1 MVPCF
6 SGCPFLS
13 KFTEFF
19 TKFHRCITAVSLSVH
34 AKQYFV
40 YSAGRVG
47 MRDDFDGLTNFNG
60 VSTRRIIDPGPRNWG
75 GFFCCAGACP
85 KNDDEQY
92 QKDEWSLTLHMK
104 LPKERLR
111 E

>member
-1 MVPCF
+1 
-6 SGCPFLS
+6 
-13 KFTEFF
+13 
-19 TKFHRCITAVSLSVH
+19 
-34 AKQYFV
+34 
-40 YSAGRVG
+40 
-47 MRDDFDGLTNFNG
+47 MRDDFDSLTNFNG
-60 VSTRRIIDPGPRNWG
+60 VSTRGIIDPGPRNWG

-111 E
+111 EWKLTVLQALCDFAILLIDNPRRIYFDKLSARFCI